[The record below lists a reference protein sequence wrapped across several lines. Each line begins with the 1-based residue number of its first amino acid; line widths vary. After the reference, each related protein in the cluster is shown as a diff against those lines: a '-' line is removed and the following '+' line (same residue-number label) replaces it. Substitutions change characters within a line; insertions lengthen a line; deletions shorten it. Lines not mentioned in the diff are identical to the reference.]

1 MNDDSNGKL
10 DDARFKKEKARIG
23 KFLTKWQGPMGL
35 RAYKI
40 QVYWDRSYSAK
51 GCAAE
56 TDMSR
61 WHYHDFEIRFYIPE
75 LMDEPDEVVERT
87 VVHELVHCLLAPIS
101 VNLRETDK
109 NSEYRRQIMEF
120 ATEATTKALLWC
132 RCEGEDDYKAE
143 LKQKEHNGKVAKKKV
158 ATPPVAEEPP
168 NS

>member
-10 DDARFKKEKARIG
+10 DDARFKKEKLRIG

-40 QVYWDRSYSAK
+40 QIIWDRSYSK
-51 GCAAE
+51 GGEAAFC
-56 TDMSR
+56 DMSR
-61 WHYHDFEIRFYIPE
+61 WQYHEFDITFFIPS

-87 VVHELVHCLLAPIS
+87 VVHELSHCLLAPIS
-101 VNLRETDK
+101 VNMRETDI
-109 NSEYRRQIMEF
+109 NSDYRREIMEF

-132 RCEGEDDYKAE
+132 REEGEDDYKLS
-143 LKQKEHNGKVAKKKV
+143 LKKEQKNGKVAQEQKPP
-158 ATPPVAEEPP
+158 APVAEKPP

>member
-40 QVYWDRSYSAK
+40 QVIWDRSYSR
-51 GCAAE
+51 GGEAAFC
-56 TDMSR
+56 DMSR
-61 WHYHDFEIRFYIPE
+61 WHYHEFEITFFIPS
-75 LMDEPDEVVERT
+75 LMDENDETVERT

-101 VNLRETDK
+101 VNMRETDK
-109 NSEYRRQIMEF
+109 NSEYRREIMEF
-120 ATEATTKALLWC
+120 STEAVTKALQWS
-132 RCEGEDDYKAE
+132 REEGVDDYKLT
-143 LKQKEHNGKVAKKKV
+143 LKEAQKHGKVAKEKV
-158 ATPPVAEEPP
+158 TPPPVAAEPP